1 MTLGEMKAQFIALMN
16 RNELKGTSP
25 AATALV
31 TIFMDNAILRIQREL
46 RAPLMEKSI
55 LYTIPSTFVA
65 GAGLAIPSDFLELI
79 GIFVGPDLGYEI
91 QREQLTKVR
100 GLMRADG
107 FHPLKFSRLGGNW
120 LLGPAP
126 KPGDQIL
133 FTYYAS
139 FPDFA
144 DDTDSNIL
152 STSAW
157 DLPIYGALSAACDYW
172 NDPRFDRFE
181 ARYNQIA
188 LALQN
193 MADGDELTADA
204 AVTPVYPWPRDD

>member
-16 RNELKGTSP
+16 RNELKGTS
-25 AATALV
+25 ASATALV
-31 TIFMDNAILRIQREL
+31 TIFIDNAILRIQREL

-55 LYTIPSTFVA
+55 LYTIPDTFVP
-65 GAGLAIPSDFLELI
+65 GRGLAIPSDFLELI
-79 GIFVGPDLGYEI
+79 GIFVGSDQGYEI
-91 QREQLTKVR
+91 QRDQLTKVR
-100 GLMRADG
+100 GLMRG
-107 FHPLKFSRLGGNW
+107 TGLPLKFCRLGGNW
-120 LLGPAP
+120 LIGPAP
-126 KPGDQIL
+126 AIGDQVL

-157 DLPIYGALSAACDYW
+157 DLPVYAALSAACDYW
-172 NDPRFDRFE
+172 NDPRYDRFE

-188 LALQN
+188 QALQS

-204 AVTPVYPWPRDD
+204 AVTPVYPWPQDD